1 MDQERVSGR
10 QTTHAENT
18 SIERPENRGVAI
30 PMPSHN
36 APTCKLISTGETLEL
51 VRRDPSVLL
60 LDVRTPDEYRGESGH
75 LENSVLVPLQELEQR
90 IDELVPY
97 KARTIIA
104 YCRSGNRSG
113 TAAATLTR
121 KGFSAM
127 NMEGGMVKWNAENL
141 PVIHEPNP

>member
-1 MDQERVSGR
+1 
-10 QTTHAENT
+10 
-18 SIERPENRGVAI
+18 
-30 PMPSHN
+30 MPPHN